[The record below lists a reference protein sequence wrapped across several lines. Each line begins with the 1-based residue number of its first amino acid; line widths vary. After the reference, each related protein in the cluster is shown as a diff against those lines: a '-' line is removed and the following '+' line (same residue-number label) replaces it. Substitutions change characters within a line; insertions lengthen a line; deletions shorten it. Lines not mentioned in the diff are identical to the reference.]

1 MRGLSVFKLNF
12 ELREPAKFIRSNYHN
27 NLSRSPE
34 ILLNLYANIFNSTKS
49 KLWTL
54 NFKSICLKIFGKFLV
69 WCTVIPCSYSERWQ
83 ISRSRFPCP
92 KTDTILE
99 PKFLVSSIHLSKTRD
114 NVGTKIFGFI
124 DPSFQNGTYCKAP
137 SSFSVCPKSL
147 SRKILPILV
156 I

>member
-1 MRGLSVFKLNF
+1 MQIFSTRQKLNF
-12 ELREPAKFIRSNYHN
+12 EEQTNC
-27 NLSRSPE
+27 
-34 ILLNLYANIFNSTKS
+34 
-49 KLWTL
+49 
-54 NFKSICLKIFGKFLV
+54 KSICFKIFGKFLV
-69 WCTVIPCSYSERWQ
+69 RCTVIPCSYSEGWQ

-137 SSFSVCPKSL
+137 SSFSVCSKSL

-156 I
+156 LKTFEHCTNSCK

>member
-1 MRGLSVFKLNF
+1 MQTFSTRQKLNF
-12 ELREPAKFIRSNYHN
+12 EEQTNC
-27 NLSRSPE
+27 
-34 ILLNLYANIFNSTKS
+34 
-49 KLWTL
+49 
-54 NFKSICLKIFGKFLV
+54 KSICFKIFGKFLV
-69 WCTVIPCSYSERWQ
+69 RCTVIPCSYSEGWQ

-137 SSFSVCPKSL
+137 SSFSVCSKCL
-147 SRKILPILV
+147 SRKILPILLLNIAQIPV
-156 I
+156 SDPMQ